1 MRYYWYEDAGN
12 GKEQAFN
19 LHQYKNLQPQQA
31 EVPRDMYKLCKLLES
46 LLAAQPTGQ
55 IKYAS
60 LKQALGGIMKK
71 FGHDILA
78 AHFDCEKALLPGRCA
93 DSITVLLKNWR
104 RVTATEKALEKI
116 QRSLDMAQASVME
129 GLRKGMALDNS
140 EVEPR
145 KRTLK
150 REVSEVSVGPD
161 GFPSML
167 ATQSDS
173 DGGPSAAESAAGGA
187 SESYLGRSPPPVLKK
202 DWKAAAGKDVAK
214 KPAGKGCLAQGP
226 PFKKPAAKAKGGPGL
241 IHQPSLKLGGGKNK
255 SYTQHMLDGP
265 GTSLRLITA
274 CTAARAKLLKIS
286 HRELIEELLPKC
298 KEKGAT
304 KASIFAERAE
314 TQCAAGCKLCARAG
328 CKSLVQGLGF
338 AQMDLWP

>member
-1 MRYYWYEDAGN
+1 VRYYWYEDAGN

-187 SESYLGRSPPPVLKK
+187 SESWGEAHHLCSKKTGRQQLAKMWQRNLLGRGALHKGHHSRSQLQRPK
-202 DWKAAAGKDVAK
+202 VA
-214 KPAGKGCLAQGP
+214 QV
-226 PFKKPAAKAKGGPGL
+226 
-241 IHQPSLKLGGGKNK
+241 S
-255 SYTQHMLDGP
+255 S
-265 GTSLRLITA
+265 
-274 CTAARAKLLKIS
+274 IS
-286 HRELIEELLPKC
+286 HL
-298 KEKGAT
+298 
-304 KASIFAERAE
+304 
-314 TQCAAGCKLCARAG
+314 
-328 CKSLVQGLGF
+328 
-338 AQMDLWP
+338 